1 MLQAVWQLGRCT
13 VREVFD
19 VFVAPEGLRKGMLV
33 VVVALASTGACKRR
47 AEGDAD
53 EKPQTSHRM
62 QPDGSIR
69 ISDAERAALDLV
81 VAAAAEG
88 DLPNAVMRFGRTS
101 APPDQEALVVSP
113 VPGRV
118 PRAPL
123 VQLGATVAANDELLL
138 VTPVLSS
145 AERVSLGIQGADL
158 AGQIKTSIDEL
169 ALREVEAARARD
181 LAASSIV
188 SKAKLQ
194 EAETAVATT
203 KARLEALRRAKG
215 VQAGGESASVAL
227 RAPVAGTLVALNANV
242 GAIVQPGDVLAR
254 ILRAGPR
261 WVDLALPPDDP
272 AGLAYEVQAG
282 DAWIA
287 ARLLARGAL
296 VEGDGARH
304 DRIEV
309 PAEQA
314 AALLPGSTVAV
325 RVARD
330 AGHGVLTSASSIVPG
345 VGSDLVYVETS
356 HGVFAARAVHVAAR
370 FDGKVR
376 MSDGLRSGELIVTRG
391 AMALRGEAM
400 RAQLGG
406 AE

>member
-1 MLQAVWQLGRCT
+1 MTSPRTLAVAASWVAAMLA
-13 VREVFD
+13 
-19 VFVAPEGLRKGMLV
+19 
-33 VVVALASTGACKRR
+33 VVAIASTGACKRR

-62 QPDGSIR
+62 QPDGTIR
-69 ISDAERAALDLV
+69 ITDAERAALDLV
-81 VAAAAEG
+81 VAAAADGE
-88 DLPNAVMRFGRTS
+88 LPNAVLRFGRTS

-123 VQLGATVAANDELLL
+123 VQLGATVAANDELLS

-158 AGQIKTSIDEL
+158 AGQVKTSTDEL

-242 GAIVQPGDVLAR
+242 GAVVQPGDVLAR

-261 WVDLALPPDDP
+261 WIDVALPPDDP
-272 AGLAYEVQAG
+272 SGVAYEVQAG
-282 DAWIA
+282 DAWLV

-296 VEGDGARH
+296 VDADGARH

-309 PAEQA
+309 PAEHA

-330 AGHGVLTSASSIVPG
+330 TARGVVVAATSIVPG
-345 VGSDLVYVETS
+345 VGSDLVYVEAS
-356 HGVFAARAVHVAAR
+356 HGVFAARPVHVAAR
-370 FDGKVR
+370 FDGR
-376 MSDGLRSGELIVTRG
+376 ARLSDGLAAGELVVTRG